1 MTESIKVKKWISL
14 GIIATALLLLPRRSS
29 RKSDMDLSNKNNAK
43 SDSNIN
49 SVQNVNNGKVMK

>member
-1 MTESIKVKKWISL
+1 MVQRYRIGKVTENIKVKKWVSL

-43 SDSNIN
+43 SDNNSTNI
-49 SVQNVNNGKVMK
+49 